1 MRAKRKRGT
10 AREDELIYLFKS
22 NISERRRLRL
32 ISGLQTAKGTG
43 WTSHGTVGQQCSR
56 RPQLGTA
63 HLAEPLDE
71 ADCWERTLSRLG
83 STGGQ
88 RHVALKETKAAR
100 QREQV
105 FSDRSERWYMFVVQ
119 RSEDLR

>member
-1 MRAKRKRGT
+1 MG
-10 AREDELIYLFKS
+10 LSGS
-22 NISERRRLRL
+22 NAVAVLNSALR
-32 ISGLQTAKGTG
+32 SSQ
-43 WTSHGTVGQQCSR
+43 SR
-56 RPQLGTA
+56 YGV
-63 HLAEPLDE
+63 DE